1 MRVILV
7 EPGAAPEVRDIEW
20 HGNADELLGGFAGL
34 MQFPFDAAGVLH
46 DADGALKG
54 KPQNRMYR
62 GQWLH
67 GRAVIVGVK
76 DGTYCDL
83 SPEQEV
89 LYAQRWKNTKIPYEK
104 MRWDRC

>member
-1 MRVILV
+1 MRVILI
-7 EPGAAPEVRDIEW
+7 EPGAAPEVKNIEW

-89 LYAQRWKNTKIPYEK
+89 LYAQRWKNTKIPYAK